1 MEVTTERIYTDKEL
15 ALASFLGGP
24 LAIGYLI
31 AENYK
36 AFRQHDKLR
45 ITWVATI
52 LSAVVIFGS
61 HFVIPAL
68 EKIPN
73 SLIPLIYT
81 TIAYALVN
89 RFQGGRIAA
98 HIDAGGKVYSWKRTI
113 GVGLVSLVISLVVLF
128 GTVLLIGIITNANV
142 TSKTYGSMQHE
153 VSFDK
158 ANIPENEVDRIA
170 YSLRL
175 AGFLDDEVTK
185 YVYVKKVDNDIEL
198 YISVVDGI
206 AANNTALHSY
216 RLLLKNVQER
226 HPDTRIYLNLV
237 VKRLDNVVKRM
248 TMGD

>member
-1 MEVTTERIYTDKEL
+1 MRKKPGLSIHFIGSRKDTARANFWQRL
-15 ALASFLGGP
+15 A
-24 LAIGYLI
+24 AIGTDHCQSLPFLRQLFESPSTALRQSFGEPSRKVRHAFDKPSAGVRQP
-31 AENYK
+31 AE
-36 AFRQHDKLR
+36 HE
-45 ITWVATI
+45 
-52 LSAVVIFGS
+52 S
-61 HFVIPAL
+61 
-68 EKIPN
+68 N
-73 SLIPLIYT
+73 ST
-81 TIAYALVN
+81 RSRVGQ
-89 RFQGGRIAA
+89 R
-98 HIDAGGKVYSWKRTI
+98 YSPSRTI